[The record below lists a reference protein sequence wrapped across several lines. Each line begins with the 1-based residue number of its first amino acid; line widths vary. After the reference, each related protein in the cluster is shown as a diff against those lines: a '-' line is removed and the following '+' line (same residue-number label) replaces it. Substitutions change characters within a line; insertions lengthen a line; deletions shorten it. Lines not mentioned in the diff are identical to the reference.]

1 MIVKKISIENNSDI
15 EFVQR
20 IYVESFPPNERRP
33 LSEFENLITSEESFK
48 INVIFEN
55 DKQVGFITHW
65 EFNTFIYVEHFAI
78 SAEYRNGGYGRK
90 VMESFI
96 AETTLPIVLEVELPS
111 DEISKRRIAF
121 YKRIGFKSWDDIP
134 YEQPPYEAKY
144 KPLPMILM
152 TYGEININDNFEV
165 IKNNLYKKVYKAL

>member
-1 MIVKKISIENNSDI
+1 MIVKKIDIEDKSDF

-33 LSEFENLITSEESFK
+33 LPEFEDLIASEKSFK
-48 INVIFEN
+48 VNVIFED

-65 EFNTFIYVEHFAI
+65 DFDTFIYVEHFAI

-90 VMESFI
+90 VMESFL
-96 AETTLPIVLEVELPS
+96 AETTLPIVLEVELPN
-111 DEISKRRIAF
+111 DEIAKRRIAF
-121 YKRIGFKSWDDIP
+121 YERIGFKSWEIA

-144 KPLPMILM
+144 KPLPMMLM
-152 TYGEININDNFEV
+152 THGNIDLKESFNLV
-165 IKNNLYKKVYKAL
+165 KNSLYKKVYKAI